1 VGEFNKVILVTGA
14 SGFIGQYLMR
24 ELTDRYGQHEVIGL
38 VSSPMSTFRFHLH
51 MGYHKSALDFVSWG
65 MGGIQTVIHAGA
77 SMPTSSV
84 DLLDPASAKRSTD
97 STERLLQS
105 NFPNIKRFIYLSSID
120 VYGNGS
126 TLEEARDV
134 MPPNPYARSK
144 LECEASVNA
153 WGLDRGVITQILR
166 IGHTYGAG
174 EGNSHKVI
182 PNTFRALSNG
192 ESPIIYGSG
201 LERRAFI
208 YAADVAQAVSA
219 SIDLDETKGP
229 INVASPHSVTIR
241 ETVEACIQVSDKEV
255 DPLFVES
262 SSTPYDVVPSTEKM
276 SKLLGTGFTPFR
288 IGLEAEWASVARL
301 GQHDRF

>member
-1 VGEFNKVILVTGA
+1 
-14 SGFIGQYLMR
+14 
-24 ELTDRYGQHEVIGL
+24 
-38 VSSPMSTFRFHLH
+38 
-51 MGYHKSALDFVSWG
+51 
-65 MGGIQTVIHAGA
+65 
-77 SMPTSSV
+77 
-84 DLLDPASAKRSTD
+84 
-97 STERLLQS
+97 
-105 NFPNIKRFIYLSSID
+105 
-120 VYGNGS
+120 
-126 TLEEARDV
+126 